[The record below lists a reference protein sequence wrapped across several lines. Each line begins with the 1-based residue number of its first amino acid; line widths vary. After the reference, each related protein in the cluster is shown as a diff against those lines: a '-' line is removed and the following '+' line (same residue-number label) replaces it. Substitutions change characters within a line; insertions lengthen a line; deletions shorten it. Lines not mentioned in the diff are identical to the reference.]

1 MITPSHDLI
10 TYLAGKTGEAIAKL
24 VYFKVQLPNNEI
36 PVFGC
41 VTTSGDNILPT
52 FYDDDQILILDI
64 NNGVIDLNVGDF
76 APNPSAV
83 NILTGAGVVVKNCG
97 GEVETEHVFALLTQM
112 VGEQLEVVVI

>member
-1 MITPSHDLI
+1 MITPRQDLI

-24 VYFKVQLPNNEI
+24 VCFKVQLPNNEI

-64 NNGVIDLNVGDF
+64 NNGVIDLNIGDY
-76 APNPSAV
+76 APNPNAV
-83 NILTGAGVVVKNCG
+83 TVLKDAGVVVKKCG
-97 GEVETEHVFALLTQM
+97 GEVETEYVFMLLKQM
-112 VGEQLEVVVI
+112 VGEQLEVVEI